1 MFNLVSRVNMH
12 PRALSVEAPTRSA
25 CRVLHTSS
33 LLATPRTSTPA
44 AAPPADSSDGTAD
57 EKPRTVSAAAYLAAQ
72 AAEEEAAA
80 ALADKKKE
88 RVVPDPDAWTG
99 EESRE
104 RMLKRILEDQYKPL
118 RVKVRCCLVV
128 LSLAAHPLTRPS

>member
-1 MFNLVSRVNMH
+1 MH
-12 PRALSVEAPTRSA
+12 PRALSVGAPTRSA